1 MDLMKAQ
8 TALPVVYDSKRRGS
22 VILEE
27 LTELIKYRHLLWQ
40 LVRRDIL
47 TRYKRSFLG
56 VAWTM
61 LNPLGM
67 MLVWTIA
74 FSQVFR
80 AVDLPAY
87 PAYVLNGLLAWT
99 FFSQT
104 TTAALVNLVWGGGLL
119 NRIYIPR
126 VSFAVAAMGTG
137 IVNISL
143 SLIPLLVVMLVTGL
157 SIHLSIV
164 FVPVAILILV
174 AFSLGIGLLLS
185 TLAVYFPDIA
195 EMYQIVLLAWMFLT
209 PVMYPETI
217 IPQAYRSFITLLN
230 PMYHLLKLFRI
241 PLYYGRFPTFV
252 EFIIPLGISLVVLLL
267 GWVIFTRK
275 ADEFAYRI

>member
-1 MDLMKAQ
+1 MKSQA
-8 TALPVVYDSKRRGS
+8 TLSVVYDSKRRGS
-22 VILEE
+22 VIFEE
-27 LTELIKYRHLLWQ
+27 LREILKYRHLLLQ

-80 AVDLPAY
+80 SVDLPAY

-104 TTAALVNLVWGGGLL
+104 TTAAMVNLVWGGGLL

-137 IVNISL
+137 IVNIAL
-143 SLIPLLVVMLVTGL
+143 SLVPLLAVMLFTGL
-157 SIHLSIV
+157 SIHLSII
-164 FVPVAILILV
+164 FVPVAILVLV
-174 AFSLGIGLLLS
+174 AFSLGVGLLLS

-195 EMYQIVLLAWMFLT
+195 EMYQIFLLAWMFLT

-217 IPQAYRSFITLLN
+217 IPQAYRGYITFLN

-241 PLYYGRFPTFV
+241 PLYYGRFPSLS
-252 EFIIPLGISLVVLLL
+252 EFIIPFSIALVVLIV